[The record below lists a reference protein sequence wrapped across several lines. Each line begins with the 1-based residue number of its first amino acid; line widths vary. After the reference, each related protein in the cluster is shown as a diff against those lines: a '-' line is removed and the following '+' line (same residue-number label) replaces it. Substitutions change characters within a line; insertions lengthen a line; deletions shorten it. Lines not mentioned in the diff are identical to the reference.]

1 MIPPPGARTILF
13 YKPSGVLSQFSEGL
27 HPGRHN
33 TLAAFGPF
41 PKDVY
46 PVGRLDAES
55 EGLLLLTNDNALKH
69 RLLDPRFRHPRT
81 YLAQVER
88 VPAEESISALTKG
101 SLILDGKA
109 VLPAEALVLKE
120 EPLLPPRSHPI
131 RFRKNVPT
139 AWLEITLHEGR
150 NRQVRRMAALV
161 GHPVLRLVRIGV
173 GPLTLEGLSPGKK
186 RALSIEENARL
197 YKHIFGAGQLPGS
210 I

>member
-1 MIPPPGARTILF
+1 MIPSPGARTILF
-13 YKPSGVLSQFSEGL
+13 YKPFGVLSQFSVGL
-27 HPGRHN
+27 HPGRHQ

-46 PVGRLDAES
+46 PVGRLDADS

-69 RLLDPRFRHPRT
+69 RLLDPQFRHPRT

-88 VPAEESISALTKG
+88 TPSPESISALTNG
-101 SLILDGKA
+101 SLFLDGKA
-109 VLPAEALVLKE
+109 VLPAEVLVLQE
-120 EPLLPPRSHPI
+120 EPSLPQRSHPI

-150 NRQVRRMAALV
+150 NRQVRKMAALV
-161 GHPVLRLVRIGV
+161 GHPVLRLVRVRV

-186 RALSIEENARL
+186 KALSVEENASF
-197 YKHIFGAGQLPGS
+197 YKHIFGRVQPPDS
-210 I
+210 T